1 MMATHAQLS
10 GKAERILY
18 WGGRVNKQVPETL
31 ACRGFWGISP
41 PEKFEILKLENATFS
56 ILDEISKKLF
66 YYKRSTCVARGRMFK
81 ISGVKSLVLH

>member
-56 ILDEISKKLF
+56 IFDEISKK
-66 YYKRSTCVARGRMFK
+66 KKIRG
-81 ISGVKSLVLH
+81 SSVK